1 MCRYIYSQVDGIHV
15 YVCAFSLYVGGQY
28 AFVAVP
34 GGVVKQN
41 TPVHQLRWMVPV
53 LVGDVLVHV
62 CTL

>member
-1 MCRYIYSQVDGIHV
+1 MH
-15 YVCAFSLYVGGQY
+15 F
-28 AFVAVP
+28 FVSVP

-53 LVGDVLVHV
+53 LVGNVSVHV

>member
-1 MCRYIYSQVDGIHV
+1 MH
-15 YVCAFSLYVGGQY
+15 F
-28 AFVAVP
+28 FVSVP

-53 LVGDVLVHV
+53 LVGDVSVHV